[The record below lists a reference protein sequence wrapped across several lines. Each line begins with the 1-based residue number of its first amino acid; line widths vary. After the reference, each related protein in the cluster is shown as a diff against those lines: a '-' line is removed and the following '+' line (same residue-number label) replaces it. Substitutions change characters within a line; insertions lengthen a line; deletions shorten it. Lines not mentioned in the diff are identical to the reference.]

1 MLAVQ
6 LEISKS
12 DRVRVE
18 ATVWTARRE
27 TLRTARR
34 LADATVD
41 YDLCDVDILRLKLAR
56 HALY

>member
-6 LEISKS
+6 LEISES

-18 ATVWTARRE
+18 AAIWTARRE
-27 TLRTARR
+27 TLRAARR

-41 YDLCDVDILRLKLAR
+41 YDLGDVDIVRLKLAR